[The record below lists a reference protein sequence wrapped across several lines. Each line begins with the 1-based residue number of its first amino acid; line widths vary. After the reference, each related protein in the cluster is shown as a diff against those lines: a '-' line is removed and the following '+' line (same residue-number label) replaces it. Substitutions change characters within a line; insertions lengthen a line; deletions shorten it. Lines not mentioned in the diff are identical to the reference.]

1 MEVKFF
7 DEKTKKFYK
16 LISTKTWPTLEI
28 SGIHMH
34 RIKNVDP
41 KTDTELKIKSLGKIY
56 GKILDICTGLGYT
69 AIISAREKNVEK
81 VVTIEKDENVIK
93 IARENEFSRELFE
106 NPKIELII
114 GEAFEVI
121 NNFKNESFNFIIH
134 DPPRLSLAPELYS
147 QDFYNQLFRVLKKEG
162 KMFHYTGEPGKFLGK
177 NLVHG
182 ITRRILLAGFRK
194 IVKVKEAKGLV
205 AYKI

>member
-34 RIKNVDP
+34 RIKNIDP

-56 GKILDICTGLGYT
+56 GKVLDICTGLGYT
-69 AIISAREKNVEK
+69 AILAAKKKSVEK
-81 VVTIEKDENVIK
+81 VVTIEKDENVIN
-93 IARENEFSRELFE
+93 IARQNEFSKELFE
-106 NPKIELII
+106 NQKIELII
-114 GEAFEVI
+114 GDAFEVV
-121 NNFKNESFNFIIH
+121 NNFNNGSFNFIIH
-134 DPPRLSLAPELYS
+134 DPPRFSLAPELYS
-147 QDFYNQLFRVLKKEG
+147 QDFYNKLFRVLKKGG
-162 KMFHYTGEPGKFLGK
+162 KMFHYTGEPGKLYGK
-177 NLVHG
+177 NFIQG
-182 ITRRILLAGFRK
+182 IAKRLLLAGFRK